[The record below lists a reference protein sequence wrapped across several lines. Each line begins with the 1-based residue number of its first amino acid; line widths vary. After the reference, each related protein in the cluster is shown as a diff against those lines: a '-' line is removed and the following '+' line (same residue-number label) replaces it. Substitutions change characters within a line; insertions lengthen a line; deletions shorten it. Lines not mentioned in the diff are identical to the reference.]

1 MGNVA
6 DYVRREFR
14 GFGELAF
21 SNVDSLVLSELSYM
35 RLPGLV
41 PAFGEAKS
49 VATVPIRDL
58 LRAESYDEMFVS
70 NSSEMNDY
78 RLSLLRA
85 VCESPRFRGLRVGE
99 YAERLDEGEQQQFA
113 AMTFDLGAD
122 FGLYVAFRGTD
133 GTLVGWKED
142 FNMAVRCPVPSQE
155 SAYRY
160 ADSILDRTE
169 RFLSAK
175 KSPDIMIG
183 GHSKGGNMAVYAA
196 MQITQS
202 DIEATSERAQ
212 RLGLL
217 PALGGSVPGRNC
229 RISRIFSH
237 DGPGMSQVMVHS
249 RAYQAIAARID
260 KTVPESSIIGMLLQS
275 QIKPTFVKADAIS
288 ILQHMGSSWQVTQS
302 GEFEQASELTG
313 GAQLI
318 GKTIDGWFDRV
329 SQEQRER
336 AINQIYDIFAAAGY
350 GNIAD
355 LVAHWTDS
363 LPKIVAAAR
372 GTDVQT
378 RELIKDV
385 FKAIPASAAKV
396 AVGELR
402 NDKEGDA

>member
-1 MGNVA
+1 
-6 DYVRREFR
+6 
-14 GFGELAF
+14 
-21 SNVDSLVLSELSYM
+21 
-35 RLPGLV
+35 
-41 PAFGEAKS
+41 
-49 VATVPIRDL
+49 
-58 LRAESYDEMFVS
+58 
-70 NSSEMNDY
+70 
-78 RLSLLRA
+78 
-85 VCESPRFRGLRVGE
+85 
-99 YAERLDEGEQQQFA
+99 
-113 AMTFDLGAD
+113 
-122 FGLYVAFRGTD
+122 
-133 GTLVGWKED
+133 
-142 FNMAVRCPVPSQE
+142 MAVRCPVPSQE

-160 ADSILDRTE
+160 ADSILDRTK

-175 KSPDIMIG
+175 ESPGIMIG

-202 DIEATSERAQ
+202 DLEATNERAQ

-237 DGPGMSQVMVHS
+237 DGPGMPQVMVHS

-302 GEFEQASELTG
+302 GEFERASELTG

-318 GKTIDGWFDRV
+318 SKTIDGWFDRV
-329 SQEQRER
+329 SQGQRER

-355 LVAHWTDS
+355 LVANWTDS
-363 LPKIVAAAR
+363 LPKIVTAAR
-372 GTDVQT
+372 GTDVET

-385 FKAIPASAAKV
+385 LKAIPASAAKV

>member
-1 MGNVA
+1 MGNVV

-99 YAERLDEGEQQQFA
+99 YDERLDEGEQQQFA

-202 DIEATSERAQ
+202 DIEATNERAQ

-302 GEFEQASELTG
+302 GEFERASELTG

-350 GNIAD
+350 G
-355 LVAHWTDS
+355 LS
-363 LPKIVAAAR
+363 LIHISEP
-372 GTDVQT
+372 T
-378 RELIKDV
+378 R
-385 FKAIPASAAKV
+385 PY
-396 AVGELR
+396 
-402 NDKEGDA
+402 

>member
-1 MGNVA
+1 M
-6 DYVRREFR
+6 
-14 GFGELAF
+14 
-21 SNVDSLVLSELSYM
+21 
-35 RLPGLV
+35 
-41 PAFGEAKS
+41 
-49 VATVPIRDL
+49 
-58 LRAESYDEMFVS
+58 
-70 NSSEMNDY
+70 
-78 RLSLLRA
+78 
-85 VCESPRFRGLRVGE
+85 
-99 YAERLDEGEQQQFA
+99 
-113 AMTFDLGAD
+113 
-122 FGLYVAFRGTD
+122 
-133 GTLVGWKED
+133 
-142 FNMAVRCPVPSQE
+142 
-155 SAYRY
+155 
-160 ADSILDRTE
+160 DRTE

-175 KSPDIMIG
+175 ESPGIMLG

-202 DIEATSERAQ
+202 DIEATNERAQ

-237 DGPGMSQVMVHS
+237 DGPGMSQVMV
-249 RAYQAIAARID
+249 
-260 KTVPESSIIGMLLQS
+260 
-275 QIKPTFVKADAIS
+275 
-288 ILQHMGSSWQVTQS
+288 QS
-302 GEFEQASELTG
+302 GEFERAGELTG

-329 SQEQRER
+329 NQEQRER

-355 LVAHWTDS
+355 LVANWTDS

-372 GTDVQT
+372 GTDVET

-385 FKAIPASAAKV
+385 LKAIPASAAKV

>member
-1 MGNVA
+1 MKKASEIFFDLHTEEELSRDKSFIKDAPYLMKKAASTKRFKDVILS
-6 DYVRREFR
+6 DYVDTIDETLEKQ
-14 GFGELAF
+14 FGAF
-21 SNVDSLVLSELSYM
+21 HIKLTPQL
-35 RLPGLV
+35 
-41 PAFGEAKS
+41 
-49 VATVPIRDL
+49 T
-58 LRAESYDEMFVS
+58 
-70 NSSEMNDY
+70 
-78 RLSLLRA
+78 
-85 VCESPRFRGLRVGE
+85 
-99 YAERLDEGEQQQFA
+99 
-113 AMTFDLGAD
+113 
-122 FGLYVAFRGTD
+122 YVAFRGTD
-133 GTLVGWKED
+133 DTLVGWKED

-202 DIEATSERAQ
+202 DIEATNERAQ

>member
-1 MGNVA
+1 MGNVV

-35 RLPGLV
+35 RLLGLV

-49 VATVPIRDL
+49 VATVPIREL

-78 RLSLLRA
+78 RLSILRA

-99 YAERLDEGEQQQFA
+99 YAERLDEDEQQQFA

-142 FNMAVRCPVPSQE
+142 FNMAVRCPVPSQK

-175 KSPDIMIG
+175 ESPGIMIG

-202 DIEATSERAQ
+202 DIEATNERAQ

-302 GEFEQASELTG
+302 GEFERASELTG

-318 GKTIDGWFDRV
+318 GKTIRRMVRPRKPG
-329 SQEQRER
+329 
-336 AINQIYDIFAAAGY
+336 
-350 GNIAD
+350 
-355 LVAHWTDS
+355 T
-363 LPKIVAAAR
+363 AR
-372 GTDVQT
+372 TGHQPDV
-378 RELIKDV
+378 RH
-385 FKAIPASAAKV
+385 
-396 AVGELR
+396 LR
-402 NDKEGDA
+402 SSGVR

>member
-1 MGNVA
+1 
-6 DYVRREFR
+6 
-14 GFGELAF
+14 
-21 SNVDSLVLSELSYM
+21 
-35 RLPGLV
+35 
-41 PAFGEAKS
+41 
-49 VATVPIRDL
+49 
-58 LRAESYDEMFVS
+58 
-70 NSSEMNDY
+70 
-78 RLSLLRA
+78 
-85 VCESPRFRGLRVGE
+85 
-99 YAERLDEGEQQQFA
+99 
-113 AMTFDLGAD
+113 
-122 FGLYVAFRGTD
+122 
-133 GTLVGWKED
+133 
-142 FNMAVRCPVPSQE
+142 MAVRCPVPSQE

-202 DIEATSERAQ
+202 DIEATNERAQ

-302 GEFEQASELTG
+302 GEFERASELTG

-355 LVAHWTDS
+355 LVANWTDS

>member
-1 MGNVA
+1 MGNVV

-35 RLPGLV
+35 RLLGLV
-41 PAFGEAKS
+41 PVFGEAKS
-49 VATVPIRDL
+49 VATVPIREL
-58 LRAESYDEMFVS
+58 LRAESYDGMFVS

-99 YAERLDEGEQQQFA
+99 YAERLDESEQQQFA

-142 FNMAVRCPVPSQE
+142 FNMAVRCPV
-155 SAYRY
+155 
-160 ADSILDRTE
+160 
-169 RFLSAK
+169 
-175 KSPDIMIG
+175 IG

-202 DIEATSERAQ
+202 DLEATNERAQ

-237 DGPGMSQVMVHS
+237 DGPGMPQVMVHS

-302 GEFEQASELTG
+302 GEFERASELTG

-318 GKTIDGWFDRV
+318 SKTIDGWFDRV
-329 SQEQRER
+329 SQGQRER

-355 LVAHWTDS
+355 LVANWTNS

-372 GTDVQT
+372 GTDVET

-385 FKAIPASAAKV
+385 LKAIPASAAKV

>member
-1 MGNVA
+1 
-6 DYVRREFR
+6 
-14 GFGELAF
+14 
-21 SNVDSLVLSELSYM
+21 
-35 RLPGLV
+35 
-41 PAFGEAKS
+41 
-49 VATVPIRDL
+49 
-58 LRAESYDEMFVS
+58 
-70 NSSEMNDY
+70 
-78 RLSLLRA
+78 
-85 VCESPRFRGLRVGE
+85 
-99 YAERLDEGEQQQFA
+99 
-113 AMTFDLGAD
+113 
-122 FGLYVAFRGTD
+122 
-133 GTLVGWKED
+133 
-142 FNMAVRCPVPSQE
+142 
-155 SAYRY
+155 
-160 ADSILDRTE
+160 
-169 RFLSAK
+169 
-175 KSPDIMIG
+175 
-183 GHSKGGNMAVYAA
+183 MAVYAA

-202 DIEATSERAQ
+202 DIEATDERAQ

-355 LVAHWTDS
+355 LVANWTDS

>member
-1 MGNVA
+1 MNNIVSYA
-6 DYVRREFR
+6 KEHMESFDVRPLNR
-14 GFGELAF
+14 
-21 SNVDSLVLSELSYM
+21 VDSLILSELSYFQLPKELSKARGWRGV
-35 RLPGLV
+35 RLAEL
-41 PAFGEAKS
+41 F
-49 VATVPIRDL
+49 
-58 LRAESYDEMFVS
+58 RAECFEQMFDGVWDGES
-70 NSSEMNDY
+70 C
-78 RLSLLRA
+78 RQLLTALSA
-85 VCESPRFRGLRVGE
+85 SPRFRDIHVMGYREQSNV
-99 YAERLDEGEQQQFA
+99 ADEKQFA
-113 AMTFDLGAD
+113 AVTFRLSKRL
-122 FGLYVAFRGTD
+122 FYVAFRGTD
-133 GTLVGWKED
+133 ATPVGWKED

-160 ADSILDRTE
+160 ADSILDRTK

-175 KSPDIMIG
+175 ESPGIMIG

-202 DIEATSERAQ
+202 DLEATNERAQ

-237 DGPGMSQVMVHS
+237 DGPGMPQVMVHS

-302 GEFEQASELTG
+302 GEFERASELTG

-318 GKTIDGWFDRV
+318 SKTIDGWFDRV
-329 SQEQRER
+329 SQGQRER

-355 LVAHWTDS
+355 LVANWTNS

-372 GTDVQT
+372 GTDVET

-385 FKAIPASAAKV
+385 LKAIPASAAKV

-402 NDKEGDA
+402 NDKDGDA